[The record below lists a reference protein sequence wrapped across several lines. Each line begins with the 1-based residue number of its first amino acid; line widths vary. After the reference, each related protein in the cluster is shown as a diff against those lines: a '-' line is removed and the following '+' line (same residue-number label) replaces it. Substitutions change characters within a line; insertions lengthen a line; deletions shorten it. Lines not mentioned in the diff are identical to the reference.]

1 MSPRIKRAADD
12 GCRGL
17 SAAQSFSFRIAPEC
31 DSGDHYRKLTWEG
44 YMARYLLIESRDPFD
59 SNDTRFCGDLARQ
72 LAAAKNEVT
81 LFLVQN
87 GVLPVRPGPRSA
99 DLTSLAGAGVRVL
112 ADSFSLKERGIDEN
126 RLAPGVAAAPLDVVL
141 DALAEGAKV
150 IWH

>member
-1 MSPRIKRAADD
+1 MPRY
-12 GCRGL
+12 
-17 SAAQSFSFRIAPEC
+17 F
-31 DSGDHYRKLTWEG
+31 
-44 YMARYLLIESRDPFD
+44 LIESRDPFD
-59 SNDTRFCGDLARQ
+59 SNDTRFCCDLARQ

-87 GVLPVRPGPRSA
+87 GVLPVRPGARSG

-126 RLAPGVAAAPLDVVL
+126 RLASGVASAPLDVVL
-141 DALAEGAKV
+141 DALVEGAKV

>member
-1 MSPRIKRAADD
+1 MARE
-12 GCRGL
+12 G
-17 SAAQSFSFRIAPEC
+17 
-31 DSGDHYRKLTWEG
+31 DSSDHDTYLTWE
-44 YMARYLLIESRDPFD
+44 ADLAKYLLIESRDPFD

-87 GVLPVRPGPRSA
+87 GVLPVRPGPRSV

-126 RLAPGVAAAPLDVVL
+126 RLASGVAVAPLDVVL